1 MKAGKVPRQRGSKS
15 RLRATINY
23 KIFIAGHSFRSLD
36 FIGGRN
42 ERAMSN
48 LGSLISLFVF
58 AIGIFAFYRWM
69 SDGIGT
75 ENRKSE
81 SRW

>member
-1 MKAGKVPRQRGSKS
+1 
-15 RLRATINY
+15 
-23 KIFIAGHSFRSLD
+23 
-36 FIGGRN
+36 
-42 ERAMSN
+42 MSN

-58 AIGIFAFYRWM
+58 AIGIFVFYRWM

>member
-1 MKAGKVPRQRGSKS
+1 
-15 RLRATINY
+15 
-23 KIFIAGHSFRSLD
+23 
-36 FIGGRN
+36 
-42 ERAMSN
+42 MSN

-58 AIGIFAFYRWM
+58 AISIFAFYRWM
-69 SDGIGT
+69 SDDIGT